1 MRSPFELVPPRG
13 ARTPAPIAEPAAVPP
28 AALLALGLAG
38 VCAFLNVYAT
48 QPLLPLLAHGFGV
61 AEGAAALTV
70 SAPGIA
76 VALGSPFVGA
86 VADRLGKRRV
96 IVGSLFA
103 LALPT
108 LLAATS
114 GSLPALVAW
123 RFLQGLAVPGVY
135 AVGIAYAASAFA
147 GRGVGRA
154 MAAIVTGNVLG
165 GFLGRTVSATVAEF
179 LGWRAGFVAL
189 GVLTIA
195 GAAATARWLPH
206 EGPRANANAAA
217 APHPAA
223 GLRALGRSLR
233 VPPLAATF
241 AVGFGLLFAQTATF
255 TYVTFHLAGAPF
267 RLGPAALGA
276 IFAVYLAGAALTPL
290 AGRWIDRSGPRVVLA
305 GAVVLGVGGS
315 LLTLAGALPLIVG
328 GLALTCTSVF
338 VGQSA
343 ATTHLSRAAPAEVRS
358 VASGLYLSAYYAG
371 GAVGGVL
378 PSLTWGLGGWPA
390 CVALVVAVQL
400 GMVALAVR
408 FWHRERG
415 AVPPAPPASTS
426 TSTPTS
432 AEIQPA

>member
-1 MRSPFELVPPRG
+1 MRPPADLVPPRG
-13 ARTPAPIAEPAAVPP
+13 ARTPAPIAEPVAVPTAEPAAVPA

-48 QPLLPLLAHGFGV
+48 QPLLPLLADGFGV

-86 VADRLGKRRV
+86 VADRFGRRRV
-96 IVGSLFA
+96 IVGSLFV
-103 LALPT
+103 LAFPT

-135 AVGIAYAASAFA
+135 AVGVAYAATAFA

-165 GFLGRTVSATVAEF
+165 GFLGRTVSATVAEH

-206 EGPRANANAAA
+206 EGPRVDANAAA
-217 APHPAA
+217 LRPAA

-233 VPPLAATF
+233 VPPLAATL

-255 TYVTFHLAGAPF
+255 TYVTFHLARAPF
-267 RLGPAALGA
+267 QLGPAAIGA
-276 IFAVYLAGAALTPL
+276 IFAVYLAGAAVTPL

-305 GAVVLGVGGS
+305 GAVFLGIGGS
-315 LLTLAGALPLIVG
+315 LLTLAGALPLIVL

-338 VGQSA
+338 VGQAA

-378 PSLTWGLGGWPA
+378 PSLTWGLGGWAA

-400 GMVALAVR
+400 GMVALAIR

-415 AVPPAPPASTS
+415 AVPPAPTS
-426 TSTPTS
+426 TS